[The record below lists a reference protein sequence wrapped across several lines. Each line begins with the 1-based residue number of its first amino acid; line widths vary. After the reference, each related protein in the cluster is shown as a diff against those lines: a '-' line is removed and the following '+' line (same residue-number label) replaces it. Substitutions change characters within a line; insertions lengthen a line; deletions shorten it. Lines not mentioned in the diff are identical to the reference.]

1 MKNLNNTSFTLL
13 FSSIGHAFMHMF
25 AAFYF
30 VIILTIEKEW
40 SISYDQLI
48 RLWSLGALLIGLGAI
63 PFGWLSDRWSRSG
76 TMTIMFIGMGLASI
90 LCGSSTS
97 ISYLF
102 ISLSLL
108 GLFCSIYH
116 PVGIPWVIHS
126 SNKQGRALG
135 INGIFGGVGIGSGAF
150 VAGTL
155 TELLNWQLA
164 FILPG
169 FISIIIGFILI
180 YFIFI
185 NKISYKNVFINN
197 IEQDHSRNEMILI
210 SLIMLISMFA
220 LGLTFHN
227 TQTALPKV
235 FEIRIDNINS
245 IQIGLMIGIIYFI
258 SGATTFIGGLLA
270 DRFNL
275 KTIYLIGI
283 FLQFPCYLGIAYV
296 SGYSLVVLCILAA
309 VFNASILPTENLLLS
324 KFTPQKYHGVV
335 YGIKF
340 ILAFGSGPIS
350 VFLISEI
357 YSITLEFTYLFLI
370 NAIMM
375 GLVSIFIIFLPIQIN
390 QKVTN

>member
-1 MKNLNNTSFTLL
+1 
-13 FSSIGHAFMHMF
+13 MHMF

-30 VIILTIEKEW
+30 VIVLTIEKEW
-40 SISYDQLI
+40 NTSYDQLI
-48 RLWSLGALLIGLGAI
+48 RLWTLGALLIGLGAI

-76 TMTIMFIGMGLASI
+76 TMTIMFIGMGITSI
-90 LCGSSTS
+90 LCGFSTS

-116 PVGIPWVIHS
+116 PVGIPWVINS
-126 SNKQGRALG
+126 ASKQGRALG

-169 FISIIIGFILI
+169 FLSIFIGFILI
-180 YFIFI
+180 YLIFK
-185 NKISYKNVFINN
+185 NKISYKNIFVSDDK
-197 IEQDHSRNEMILI
+197 QDHSRNEMVLI
-210 SLIMLISMFA
+210 AFIMLLSMFA
-220 LGLTFHN
+220 LGLSFHN

-235 FEIRIDNINS
+235 FEIRIGNINS
-245 IQIGLMIGIIYFI
+245 IQIGFMIGIIYFI
-258 SGATTFIGGLLA
+258 SGATTFIGGLMA

-283 FLQFPCYLGIAYV
+283 FMQVPCYLGIAYMT
-296 SGYSLVVLCILAA
+296 GYSIVILCILAA
-309 VFNASILPTENLLLS
+309 VFNASVLPTENILLS
-324 KFTPQKYHGVV
+324 KFTPPKYHGVV

-357 YSITLEFTYLFLI
+357 YSITLEFTYLFII
-370 NAIMM
+370 NAMM
-375 GLVSIFIIFLPIQIN
+375 MALVSIFILFLPIQPKEKLAN
-390 QKVTN
+390 

>member
-1 MKNLNNTSFTLL
+1 
-13 FSSIGHAFMHMF
+13 MHMF

-40 SISYDQLI
+40 NISYDQLI
-48 RLWSLGALLIGLGAI
+48 RLWTLGALLIGLGAI
-63 PFGWLSDRWSRSG
+63 PFGWLSDKWSRSG
-76 TMTIMFIGMGLASI
+76 TMTIMFIGMGLSSI
-90 LCGSSTS
+90 LCGLSTS
-97 ISYLF
+97 ISLLF
-102 ISLSLL
+102 IFLSLL

-126 SNKQGRALG
+126 ANKQGRALG

-169 FISIIIGFILI
+169 FISIIIGFVLI
-180 YFIFI
+180 YFILI
-185 NKISYKNVFINN
+185 NKISYKNIFINN
-197 IEQDHSRNEMILI
+197 IEQDHSRNEMIII

-275 KTIYLIGI
+275 KIIYLIGI

-375 GLVSIFIIFLPIQIN
+375 GLVSIFIIFLPIQNN
-390 QKVTN
+390 QKVAN

>member
-1 MKNLNNTSFTLL
+1 
-13 FSSIGHAFMHMF
+13 MHMF

-30 VIILTIEKEW
+30 VIVLTIEKEW

-48 RLWSLGALLIGLGAI
+48 KLWSLAALLIGLGAI

-90 LCGSSTS
+90 LCGLSNSVS
-97 ISYLF
+97 LLF
-102 ISLSLL
+102 FSLSLL

-116 PVGIPWVIHS
+116 PVGIPWVIHAA
-126 SNKQGRALG
+126 NRQGRALG
-135 INGIFGGVGIGSGAF
+135 VNGIFGGVGIGSGAF
-150 VAGTL
+150 IAGTL

-169 FISIIIGFILI
+169 LISIIIGLVLFYLI
-180 YFIFI
+180 II
-185 NKISYKNVFINN
+185 NKISYTNFFINKDK
-197 IEQDHSRNEMILI
+197 QDHSRNEVILVAI
-210 SLIMLISMFA
+210 IMLLSMFA
-220 LGLTFHN
+220 LGLSFHN

-235 FEIRIDNINS
+235 FEIRIGNIS
-245 IQIGLMIGIIYFI
+245 SFQIGFMIGVIYFI
-258 SGATTFIGGLLA
+258 SGATTYVGGILA
-270 DRFNL
+270 DRFNQ
-275 KTIYLIGI
+275 KAIYLIGI
-283 FLQFPCYLGIAYV
+283 FLQFPCYLGIAYM

-375 GLVSIFIIFLPIQIN
+375 AIVSVFIIFLPIKNN
-390 QKVTN
+390 QGIATQD

>member
-1 MKNLNNTSFTLL
+1 LNNSNLTLF

-30 VIILTIEKEW
+30 VIVLTIEKEW

-48 RLWSLGALLIGLGAI
+48 RLWTFGALLIGLGAI

-90 LCGSSTS
+90 FCGLSTS
-97 ISYLF
+97 ILFLF

-116 PVGIPWVIHS
+116 PVGIPWVINS

-135 INGIFGGVGIGSGAF
+135 INGIFGGVGIGSGAL
-150 VAGTL
+150 VAGIITD
-155 TELLNWQLA
+155 LLNWQLA

-169 FISIIIGFILI
+169 FISIFVGFVLI
-180 YFIFI
+180 YLIFI
-185 NKISYKNVFINN
+185 DKISYKNFFISNDKK
-197 IEQDHSRNEMILI
+197 DHSRNEMIVI
-210 SLIMLISMFA
+210 ASIMLLSMFA
-220 LGLTFHN
+220 LGLSFHN

-235 FEIRIDNINS
+235 FETRIDNINS

-258 SGATTFIGGLLA
+258 SGATTFVGGLLA

-275 KTIYLIGI
+275 KAIYLIGI
-283 FLQFPCYLGIAYV
+283 FMQFPCYLGIAYI
-296 SGYSLVVLCILAA
+296 SGYSLVILCILAA
-309 VFNASILPTENLLLS
+309 IFNASILPTENLLLG

-375 GLVSIFIIFLPIQIN
+375 AFVSIFILFLPIQNN
-390 QKVTN
+390 QNLATQD

>member
-1 MKNLNNTSFTLL
+1 LNNTSFTLL
-13 FSSIGHAFMHMF
+13 FSSIGHALMHMF

-40 SISYDQLI
+40 NISYDQLI

-90 LCGSSTS
+90 LCGLSTS
-97 ISYLF
+97 ISFLF
-102 ISLSLL
+102 LSLSLL

-126 SNKQGRALG
+126 ANKQGRALG

-390 QKVTN
+390 QKVAN

>member
-1 MKNLNNTSFTLL
+1 
-13 FSSIGHAFMHMF
+13 MHMF

-30 VIILTIEKEW
+30 VIVLTIEKEW
-40 SISYDQLI
+40 NISYDQLI
-48 RLWSLGALLIGLGAI
+48 RLWTLGALLIGLGAI

-76 TMTIMFIGMGLASI
+76 TMTIMFIGMGITSI
-90 LCGSSTS
+90 LCGLSTS
-97 ISYLF
+97 IYFLF

-116 PVGIPWVIHS
+116 PVGIPWVINS
-126 SNKQGRALG
+126 VNRQGRALG

-169 FISIIIGFILI
+169 FFSILTGFILI
-180 YFIFI
+180 YLIFI
-185 NKISYKNVFINN
+185 GKISYKNFFIGNKQ
-197 IEQDHSRNEMILI
+197 QDHSRNEMILI
-210 SLIMLISMFA
+210 AFIMLLSMFA
-220 LGLTFHN
+220 LGLSFHN

-258 SGATTFIGGLLA
+258 SGVTTFFGGLLA

-275 KTIYLIGI
+275 KAIYLIGI
-283 FLQFPCYLGIAYV
+283 FMQSPCYLVIAYI
-296 SGYSLVVLCILAA
+296 SGYSLVILCIMAA
-309 VFNASILPTENLLLS
+309 IFNASVLPTENLLLS
-324 KFTPQKYHGVV
+324 RFTPQKYHGVV

-370 NAIMM
+370 NAVMM
-375 GLVSIFIIFLPIQIN
+375 GLVSIFIVFLPIQS
-390 QKVTN
+390 KEKTVTN

>member
-1 MKNLNNTSFTLL
+1 
-13 FSSIGHAFMHMF
+13 MHMF

-48 RLWSLGALLIGLGAI
+48 RLWTLGALLIGLGAI
-63 PFGWLSDRWSRSG
+63 PFGWLSDKWSRSG

-90 LCGSSTS
+90 LCGLSTS
-97 ISYLF
+97 ISFLF
-102 ISLSLL
+102 ICLSLL

-126 SNKQGRALG
+126 ANKQGRALG

-180 YFIFI
+180 YLIFI
-185 NKISYKNVFINN
+185 NKISYKNYFISSNK
-197 IEQDHSRNEMILI
+197 QDHSRNEMILI
-210 SLIMLISMFA
+210 SLIMLLSMFA
-220 LGLTFHN
+220 LGLSFHN
-227 TQTALPKV
+227 TQTALPKF
-235 FEIRIDNINS
+235 FEIRIGNINS
-245 IQIGLMIGIIYFI
+245 IQIGFMIAVIYFI
-258 SGATTFIGGLLA
+258 SGATTFVGGLLA

-275 KTIYLIGI
+275 KVIYLIGI
-283 FLQFPCYLGIAYV
+283 FLQFPCYLGIAYI

-309 VFNASILPTENLLLS
+309 VFNASILPTENLLLGR
-324 KFTPQKYHGVV
+324 FTPQKYHGIV

-370 NAIMM
+370 NAVMM
-375 GLVSIFIIFLPIQIN
+375 ALVSIFILFLPIQSKEN
-390 QKVTN
+390 LSS

>member
-1 MKNLNNTSFTLL
+1 
-13 FSSIGHAFMHMF
+13 MHMF

-90 LCGSSTS
+90 LCGLSTS
-97 ISYLF
+97 ISFLF

-126 SNKQGRALG
+126 ANKQGRALG

-185 NKISYKNVFINN
+185 NKISYKNIFINN

-258 SGATTFIGGLLA
+258 SGATTFVGGLLA
-270 DRFNL
+270 DQFNL
-275 KTIYLIGI
+275 KKIYLIGI
-283 FLQFPCYLGIAYV
+283 FLQFPCYLAIAYV

-357 YSITLEFTYLFLI
+357 YSITLEFTYLFFI

-375 GLVSIFIIFLPIQIN
+375 GLVSIFIIFLPIQNN
-390 QKVTN
+390 QKVAN

>member
-1 MKNLNNTSFTLL
+1 
-13 FSSIGHAFMHMF
+13 MHMF

-30 VIILTIEKEW
+30 VIVLTIEKEW

-48 RLWSLGALLIGLGAI
+48 KLWSLAALLIGLGAI

-90 LCGSSTS
+90 LCGLSNSVS
-97 ISYLF
+97 LLF
-102 ISLSLL
+102 FSLSLL

-116 PVGIPWVIHS
+116 PVGIPWVIHAA
-126 SNKQGRALG
+126 NRQGRALG
-135 INGIFGGVGIGSGAF
+135 VNGIFGGVGIGSGAF
-150 VAGTL
+150 IAGTL

-169 FISIIIGFILI
+169 LISIIIGLVLFYLI
-180 YFIFI
+180 II
-185 NKISYKNVFINN
+185 NKISYTNFFINKDK
-197 IEQDHSRNEMILI
+197 QDHSRNEVILVAI
-210 SLIMLISMFA
+210 IMLLSMFA
-220 LGLTFHN
+220 LGLSFHN

-235 FEIRIDNINS
+235 FEIRIGNIS
-245 IQIGLMIGIIYFI
+245 SFQIGFMIGVIYFI
-258 SGATTFIGGLLA
+258 SGATTYVGGILA
-270 DRFNL
+270 DRFNQ
-275 KTIYLIGI
+275 KAIYLIGI
-283 FLQFPCYLGIAYV
+283 FLQFPCYLGIAYM

-375 GLVSIFIIFLPIQIN
+375 AIVSVFIIFLPIQSN
-390 QKVTN
+390 QRIATQD

>member
-1 MKNLNNTSFTLL
+1 
-13 FSSIGHAFMHMF
+13 MHMF

-48 RLWSLGALLIGLGAI
+48 RLWFLGALLIGLGAI

-90 LCGSSTS
+90 LCGLSTS
-97 ISYLF
+97 ISFLF

-126 SNKQGRALG
+126 ANKQGRALG

-185 NKISYKNVFINN
+185 NKVSYKNVFINN
-197 IEQDHSRNEMILI
+197 IEQNHSRNEMILI

-227 TQTALPKV
+227 TQTSLPKV

-245 IQIGLMIGIIYFI
+245 IQIGLIIGIIYFI

-324 KFTPQKYHGVV
+324 IFTPQKYHGVV
-335 YGIKF
+335 YGVKF

-350 VFLISEI
+350 VFFISEI

-370 NAIMM
+370 NAITM
-375 GLVSIFIIFLPIQIN
+375 GLVSIFIIFLPIKIY
-390 QKVTN
+390 QKVAN

>member
-1 MKNLNNTSFTLL
+1 LNNSSYTLL

-30 VIILTIEKEW
+30 VIVLTIEKEW
-40 SISYDQLI
+40 NISYDQLI
-48 RLWSLGALLIGLGAI
+48 RLWTLGALLIGLGAI

-76 TMTIMFIGMGLASI
+76 TMTIMFIGMGFASI
-90 LCGSSTS
+90 ICGLSTS
-97 ISYLF
+97 IFFLF

-108 GLFCSIYH
+108 GVFCSIYH
-116 PVGIPWVIHS
+116 PVGIPWVINS
-126 SNKQGRALG
+126 ANKQGRALG

-155 TELLNWQLA
+155 TEILNWQLA

-169 FISIIIGFILI
+169 FISILIGFILI
-180 YFIFI
+180 YLIFI
-185 NKISYKNVFINN
+185 DKISYKNFFITNDKKN
-197 IEQDHSRNEMILI
+197 HSRNEMIVI
-210 SLIMLISMFA
+210 ASIMLLSMFA

-235 FEIRIDNINS
+235 FEIRIENINS

-258 SGATTFIGGLLA
+258 SGATTFLGGLMA
-270 DRFNL
+270 DRYNL
-275 KTIYLIGI
+275 KLIYLTGI
-283 FLQFPCYLGIAYV
+283 FLQFPCYLAIAYI
-296 SGYSLVVLCILAA
+296 SGYSLVILCILAA
-309 VFNASILPTENLLLS
+309 IFNASILPTENLLLS
-324 KFTPQKYHGVV
+324 RFTPQKYHGVV

-375 GLVSIFIIFLPIQIN
+375 ALVSIFILFLPIQPKEN
-390 QKVTN
+390 LAN

>member
-1 MKNLNNTSFTLL
+1 
-13 FSSIGHAFMHMF
+13 MHMF

-90 LCGSSTS
+90 LCGLSTS
-97 ISYLF
+97 ISFLF

-126 SNKQGRALG
+126 ANKQGRALG

-185 NKISYKNVFINN
+185 NKVSYKNVFINN

-258 SGATTFIGGLLA
+258 SGATTFIGGLVA

-275 KTIYLIGI
+275 KIIYLIGI

-390 QKVTN
+390 QKVAN

>member
-1 MKNLNNTSFTLL
+1 
-13 FSSIGHAFMHMF
+13 MHMY

-30 VIILTIEKEW
+30 VIVLTIEKEW
-40 SISYDQLI
+40 NISYDQLI
-48 RLWSLGALLIGLGAI
+48 RLWTLGALLIGLGAI

-90 LCGSSTS
+90 LCGFSTS
-97 ISYLF
+97 VSYLF
-102 ISLSLL
+102 VSLSLL

-116 PVGIPWVIHS
+116 PVGIPWVINS
-126 SNKQGRALG
+126 ANRQGRALG

-164 FILPG
+164 FIVPG
-169 FISIIIGFILI
+169 FLSIIIGFILI
-180 YFIFI
+180 YLIFI
-185 NKISYKNVFINN
+185 DKISYKNFFISNDK
-197 IEQDHSRNEMILI
+197 QDHSRNEMVLI
-210 SLIMLISMFA
+210 AFIMLLSMFA
-220 LGLTFHN
+220 LGLSFHN

-235 FEIRIDNINS
+235 FEIRIGNINS
-245 IQIGLMIGIIYFI
+245 IQIGFMIGIIYFI
-258 SGATTFIGGLLA
+258 SGATTFVGGLMA

-275 KTIYLIGI
+275 KAIYLIGI
-283 FLQFPCYLGIAYV
+283 FMQFPCYLGIAYM
-296 SGYSLVVLCILAA
+296 SGYSIVILCILAA
-309 VFNASILPTENLLLS
+309 VFNASVLPTENLLLS

-370 NAIMM
+370 NAAMM
-375 GLVSIFIIFLPIQIN
+375 ALVSIFIIFLPIQKH
-390 QKVTN
+390 QSLAS

>member
-1 MKNLNNTSFTLL
+1 
-13 FSSIGHAFMHMF
+13 MHMF

-30 VIILTIEKEW
+30 VIVLTIEKEW
-40 SISYDQLI
+40 NISYDQLI
-48 RLWSLGALLIGLGAI
+48 RLWTLGALLIGLGAI
-63 PFGWLSDRWSRSG
+63 PFGWLSDRWSRSA

-90 LCGSSTS
+90 LCGFSTS
-97 ISYLF
+97 VSYLF
-102 ISLSLL
+102 VSLSLL

-116 PVGIPWVIHS
+116 PVGIPWVINS
-126 SNKQGRALG
+126 ANRQGRALG

-169 FISIIIGFILI
+169 FLSIIIGFILI
-180 YFIFI
+180 YLIFI
-185 NKISYKNVFINN
+185 DKISYKNFFISNDK
-197 IEQDHSRNEMILI
+197 QDHSRNEMVLI
-210 SLIMLISMFA
+210 AFIMLLSMFA
-220 LGLTFHN
+220 LGLSFHN

-235 FEIRIDNINS
+235 FEIRIGNINS
-245 IQIGLMIGIIYFI
+245 IQIGFMIGIIYFI
-258 SGATTFIGGLLA
+258 SGATTFVGGLMA

-275 KTIYLIGI
+275 KAIYLIGI
-283 FLQFPCYLGIAYV
+283 FMQFPCYLGIAYM
-296 SGYSLVVLCILAA
+296 SGYSIVILCILAA
-309 VFNASILPTENLLLS
+309 VFNASVLPTENLLLS

-370 NAIMM
+370 NAAMM
-375 GLVSIFIIFLPIQIN
+375 ALVSIFILYLPIQKN
-390 QKVTN
+390 QSLAT

>member
-1 MKNLNNTSFTLL
+1 
-13 FSSIGHAFMHMF
+13 MHMF

-40 SISYDQLI
+40 NISYDQLI
-48 RLWSLGALLIGLGAI
+48 RLWTLGALLIGLGAI
-63 PFGWLSDRWSRSG
+63 PFGWLSDKWSRSG

-90 LCGSSTS
+90 LCGLSSS
-97 ISYLF
+97 IALLF

-126 SNKQGRALG
+126 ANKQGRALG

-169 FISIIIGFILI
+169 FISIIIGFVLI

-185 NKISYKNVFINN
+185 NKISYKNIFINN

-210 SLIMLISMFA
+210 SIIMLISMFA

-258 SGATTFIGGLLA
+258 SGATTFVGGLLA
-270 DRFNL
+270 DQFNL
-275 KTIYLIGI
+275 KKIYLIGI
-283 FLQFPCYLGIAYV
+283 FLQFPCYLAIAYV

-357 YSITLEFTYLFLI
+357 YSITLEFTYLFFI

-375 GLVSIFIIFLPIQIN
+375 GLVSIFIIFLPIQNN
-390 QKVTN
+390 QKVAN

>member
-1 MKNLNNTSFTLL
+1 
-13 FSSIGHAFMHMF
+13 MHMF

-30 VIILTIEKEW
+30 VIVLKIEKEW
-40 SISYDQLI
+40 SISFDQLI
-48 RLWSLGALLIGLGAI
+48 RLWTFGALLIGLGAI

-90 LCGSSTS
+90 LCGLSTS
-97 ISYLF
+97 ILFLF

-108 GLFCSIYH
+108 GFFCSINH
-116 PVGIPWVIHS
+116 PVGIPWVINS
-126 SNKQGRALG
+126 SSKQGKALG

-155 TELLNWQLA
+155 TELFNWQLA

-169 FISIIIGFILI
+169 FISILVGFVLI
-180 YFIFI
+180 YLIFI
-185 NKISYKNVFINN
+185 NKISYKNFFIKN
-197 IEQDHSRNEMILI
+197 EKQDHSRNEMILI
-210 SLIMLISMFA
+210 ASIMLLSMFA
-220 LGLTFHN
+220 LGLSFHN
-227 TQTALPKV
+227 TQTTLPKV

-245 IQIGLMIGIIYFI
+245 LQIGLMIGIIYFI
-258 SGATTFIGGLLA
+258 SGATTFVGGLLA

-283 FLQFPCYLGIAYV
+283 FMQFPCYLGIAYI
-296 SGYSLVVLCILAA
+296 SGYSLIILCILAA
-309 VFNASILPTENLLLS
+309 IFNSSILPTENLLLS
-324 KFTPQKYHGVV
+324 KFTPQKYHGIV

-370 NAIMM
+370 NAVMM
-375 GLVSIFIIFLPIQIN
+375 AFVSVFIIFLPIQSS
-390 QKVTN
+390 QKLATQD

>member
-1 MKNLNNTSFTLL
+1 
-13 FSSIGHAFMHMF
+13 MHMF

-30 VIILTIEKEW
+30 VIVLTIEKEW
-40 SISYDQLI
+40 NISYDQLI
-48 RLWSLGALLIGLGAI
+48 RLWTLGALLIGLGAI

-90 LCGSSTS
+90 LCGFSTS
-97 ISYLF
+97 VSYLF
-102 ISLSLL
+102 VSLSLL

-116 PVGIPWVIHS
+116 PVGIPWVINS
-126 SNKQGRALG
+126 ANRQGKALG

-169 FISIIIGFILI
+169 FLSIIIGFILI
-180 YFIFI
+180 YLIFI
-185 NKISYKNVFINN
+185 DKISYKNFFISNDK
-197 IEQDHSRNEMILI
+197 QDHSRNEMVLI
-210 SLIMLISMFA
+210 AFIMLLSMFA
-220 LGLTFHN
+220 LGLSFHN

-235 FEIRIDNINS
+235 FEIRIGNINS
-245 IQIGLMIGIIYFI
+245 IQIGFMIGIIYFI
-258 SGATTFIGGLLA
+258 SGATTFVGGLMA

-275 KTIYLIGI
+275 KAIYLIGI
-283 FLQFPCYLGIAYV
+283 FMQFPCYLGIAYM
-296 SGYSLVVLCILAA
+296 SGYSIVILCILAA
-309 VFNASILPTENLLLS
+309 VFNASVLPTENLLLS

-370 NAIMM
+370 NAAMM
-375 GLVSIFIIFLPIQIN
+375 ALVSIFILFLPIQKN
-390 QKVTN
+390 QSLAT

>member
-1 MKNLNNTSFTLL
+1 
-13 FSSIGHAFMHMF
+13 MHMF

-30 VIILTIEKEW
+30 VIVLTIEKEW
-40 SISYDQLI
+40 NISYDQLI
-48 RLWSLGALLIGLGAI
+48 RLWTLGALLIGLGAI

-90 LCGSSTS
+90 LCGFSTS
-97 ISYLF
+97 ISFLF

-116 PVGIPWVIHS
+116 PVGIPWVINS
-126 SNKQGRALG
+126 ANKQGRALG

-169 FISIIIGFILI
+169 FLSIFIGFILI
-180 YFIFI
+180 YLIFI
-185 NKISYKNVFINN
+185 DKISYKNFFISNDK
-197 IEQDHSRNEMILI
+197 QDHSRNEMVLI
-210 SLIMLISMFA
+210 AFIMLLSMFA
-220 LGLTFHN
+220 LGLSFHN

-235 FEIRIDNINS
+235 FEIRIGNINS
-245 IQIGLMIGIIYFI
+245 IQIGFMIGMIYFI
-258 SGATTFIGGLLA
+258 SGATTFVGGLMA

-275 KTIYLIGI
+275 KAIYLIGI
-283 FLQFPCYLGIAYV
+283 SMQFPCYLAIAYM
-296 SGYSLVVLCILAA
+296 SGYSIVILCILAA

-370 NAIMM
+370 NASMM
-375 GLVSIFIIFLPIQIN
+375 ALVSIFIIFLPIQKH
-390 QKVTN
+390 QSLAS

>member
-1 MKNLNNTSFTLL
+1 
-13 FSSIGHAFMHMF
+13 MHMF

-30 VIILTIEKEW
+30 VIVLTIEKEW

-48 RLWSLGALLIGLGAI
+48 RLWIFGALLIGLGAI

-90 LCGSSTS
+90 FCGFSTS
-97 ISYLF
+97 IPFLF

-108 GLFCSIYH
+108 GFFCSIYH
-116 PVGIPWVIHS
+116 PVGIPWVINS
-126 SNKQGRALG
+126 ANKQGKALG

-155 TELLNWQLA
+155 TEILNWQLA

-169 FISIIIGFILI
+169 FISIFIGFVLI
-180 YFIFI
+180 YLIFI
-185 NKISYKNVFINN
+185 NKISYKNFFIKN
-197 IEQDHSRNEMILI
+197 INQDRSRNEMILI
-210 SLIMLISMFA
+210 ASIMLLSMFA
-220 LGLTFHN
+220 LGLSFHN

-245 IQIGLMIGIIYFI
+245 IQIGFMIGIIYFI
-258 SGATTFIGGLLA
+258 SGATTFVGGLLA
-270 DRFNL
+270 DQFNL
-275 KTIYLIGI
+275 KKIYLIGI
-283 FLQFPCYLGIAYV
+283 FMQFPCYLGIAYI
-296 SGYSLVVLCILAA
+296 SGYSLVILCILAA
-309 VFNASILPTENLLLS
+309 IFNASILPTENLLLS

-370 NAIMM
+370 NAVMM
-375 GLVSIFIIFLPIQIN
+375 GLVSVFILFLPIQNN
-390 QKVTN
+390 QKHATLD

>member
-1 MKNLNNTSFTLL
+1 
-13 FSSIGHAFMHMF
+13 MHMF

-30 VIILTIEKEW
+30 VIVLTIEKEW

-48 RLWSLGALLIGLGAI
+48 KLWSLAALLIGLGAI

-90 LCGSSTS
+90 LCGLSNSVS
-97 ISYLF
+97 LLF
-102 ISLSLL
+102 FSLSLL

-116 PVGIPWVIHS
+116 PVGIPWVIHAA
-126 SNKQGRALG
+126 NRQGRALG
-135 INGIFGGVGIGSGAF
+135 VNGIFGGVGIGSGAF
-150 VAGTL
+150 IAGTL

-169 FISIIIGFILI
+169 LISIIIGLVLFYLI
-180 YFIFI
+180 II
-185 NKISYKNVFINN
+185 NKISYTNFFINKDK
-197 IEQDHSRNEMILI
+197 QDHSRNEVILVAI
-210 SLIMLISMFA
+210 IMLLSMFA
-220 LGLTFHN
+220 LGLSFHN

-235 FEIRIDNINS
+235 FEIRIGNIS
-245 IQIGLMIGIIYFI
+245 SFQIGFMIGVIYFI
-258 SGATTFIGGLLA
+258 SGATTYVGGILA
-270 DRFNL
+270 DRFNQ
-275 KTIYLIGI
+275 KAIYLIGI
-283 FLQFPCYLGIAYV
+283 FLQFPCYLGIAYM

-335 YGIKF
+335 YGVKF

-375 GLVSIFIIFLPIQIN
+375 AIVSVFIIFLPMKNN
-390 QKVTN
+390 QRMATQD

>member
-1 MKNLNNTSFTLL
+1 
-13 FSSIGHAFMHMF
+13 MHMF

-90 LCGSSTS
+90 LCGLSTS
-97 ISYLF
+97 ISFLF

-126 SNKQGRALG
+126 ANKQGRALG

-185 NKISYKNVFINN
+185 NKISYKNVFISN

-258 SGATTFIGGLLA
+258 SGATTFIGGLFA

-390 QKVTN
+390 QKVAN

>member
-1 MKNLNNTSFTLL
+1 
-13 FSSIGHAFMHMF
+13 MHMF

-30 VIILTIEKEW
+30 VIVLTIEKEW

-48 RLWSLGALLIGLGAI
+48 KLWSLAALLIGLGAI

-90 LCGSSTS
+90 LCGLSNSVS
-97 ISYLF
+97 LLF
-102 ISLSLL
+102 FSLSLL
-108 GLFCSIYH
+108 GFFCSIYH
-116 PVGIPWVIHS
+116 PVGIPWVIHAA
-126 SNKQGRALG
+126 NKQGRALG

-150 VAGTL
+150 IAGTL

-169 FISIIIGFILI
+169 LISIIIGLVLFYLI
-180 YFIFI
+180 II
-185 NKISYKNVFINN
+185 NKISYTNFFINKDK
-197 IEQDHSRNEMILI
+197 QDHSRNEVILVAI
-210 SLIMLISMFA
+210 IMLLSMFA
-220 LGLTFHN
+220 LGLSFHN

-235 FEIRIDNINS
+235 FEIRIGNIS
-245 IQIGLMIGIIYFI
+245 SFQIGFMIGVIYFI
-258 SGATTFIGGLLA
+258 SGATTYVGGILA
-270 DRFNL
+270 DRFNQ
-275 KTIYLIGI
+275 KAIYLIGI
-283 FLQFPCYLGIAYV
+283 FLQVPCYLSIAYM

-324 KFTPQKYHGVV
+324 KFTPQKYHGIV

-375 GLVSIFIIFLPIQIN
+375 AIVSVFIIFLPMKNN
-390 QKVTN
+390 QRIVTQD

>member
-1 MKNLNNTSFTLL
+1 LNNSNLTLF

-30 VIILTIEKEW
+30 VIVLTIEKEW

-48 RLWSLGALLIGLGAI
+48 RLWTFGALLIGLGAI

-90 LCGSSTS
+90 FCGLSTS
-97 ISYLF
+97 ILFLF

-116 PVGIPWVIHS
+116 PVGIPWVINS

-135 INGIFGGVGIGSGAF
+135 INGIFGGVGIGSGAL
-150 VAGTL
+150 VAGIITD
-155 TELLNWQLA
+155 LLNWQLA

-169 FISIIIGFILI
+169 FISIFVGFVLI
-180 YFIFI
+180 YLIFI
-185 NKISYKNVFINN
+185 DKISYKNFFISNDKK
-197 IEQDHSRNEMILI
+197 DHSRNEMIVI
-210 SLIMLISMFA
+210 ASIMLLSMFA
-220 LGLTFHN
+220 LGLSFHN

-235 FEIRIDNINS
+235 FETRIDNINS

-258 SGATTFIGGLLA
+258 SGATTFVGGLLA

-275 KTIYLIGI
+275 KAIYLIGI
-283 FLQFPCYLGIAYV
+283 FMQFPCYLGIAYI
-296 SGYSLVVLCILAA
+296 SGYSLVILCILAA
-309 VFNASILPTENLLLS
+309 IFNASILPTENLLLS
-324 KFTPQKYHGVV
+324 KFTPQKYHGIV

-340 ILAFGSGPIS
+340 ILTFGSGPIS

-370 NAIMM
+370 NAVMM
-375 GLVSIFIIFLPIQIN
+375 AFVSIFILFLPIHNN
-390 QKVTN
+390 QKYVNQD

>member
-1 MKNLNNTSFTLL
+1 
-13 FSSIGHAFMHMF
+13 MHMF

-30 VIILTIEKEW
+30 VIVLTIEKEW
-40 SISYDQLI
+40 NISYDQLI
-48 RLWSLGALLIGLGAI
+48 KLWSLAALLIGLGAI

-90 LCGSSTS
+90 LCGSSNS
-97 ISYLF
+97 VSLLF
-102 ISLSLL
+102 FSLSLL

-116 PVGIPWVIHS
+116 PVGIPWVIHAA
-126 SNKQGRALG
+126 NRQGRALG
-135 INGIFGGVGIGSGAF
+135 VNGIFGGVGIGSGAF
-150 VAGTL
+150 IAGTL

-169 FISIIIGFILI
+169 LVSIIIGLILFYLI
-180 YFIFI
+180 II
-185 NKISYKNVFINN
+185 NKISYTNFFINKDK
-197 IEQDHSRNEMILI
+197 QDHSRNEVILVAI
-210 SLIMLISMFA
+210 IMLLSMFA
-220 LGLTFHN
+220 LGLSFHN

-235 FEIRIDNINS
+235 FEIRIGNIS
-245 IQIGLMIGIIYFI
+245 SFQIGFMIGVIYFI
-258 SGATTFIGGLLA
+258 SGATTYVGGILA
-270 DRFNL
+270 DRFNQ
-275 KTIYLIGI
+275 KAIYLIGI
-283 FLQFPCYLGIAYV
+283 FLQFPCYLGIAYM

-375 GLVSIFIIFLPIQIN
+375 AIVSVFIIFLPMKNNRVIATQD
-390 QKVTN
+390 

>member
-1 MKNLNNTSFTLL
+1 
-13 FSSIGHAFMHMF
+13 MHMF

-40 SISYDQLI
+40 NISYDQLI

-76 TMTIMFIGMGLASI
+76 TMTIMFIGMGIASI
-90 LCGSSTS
+90 LCGLSES
-97 ISYLF
+97 ISFLF
-102 ISLSLL
+102 FSLSLL

-116 PVGIPWVIHS
+116 PVGIPWVINS
-126 SNKQGRALG
+126 ANKQGRALG

-155 TELLNWQLA
+155 TELFNWHLA

-169 FISIIIGFILI
+169 FISIFIGIILI
-180 YFIFI
+180 YLIFI
-185 NKISYKNVFINN
+185 DKISYKNFFINKDK
-197 IEQDHSRNEMILI
+197 EDHSRNEMILI
-210 SLIMLISMFA
+210 ALIMLLSMFA
-220 LGLTFHN
+220 LGLSFHN
-227 TQTALPKV
+227 TQTSLPKV
-235 FEIRIDNINS
+235 FEIRIGNINS
-245 IQIGLMIGIIYFI
+245 IQIGFMIAVIYFI
-258 SGATTFIGGLLA
+258 SGATTFLGGLLA
-270 DRFNL
+270 DKFNL
-275 KTIYLIGI
+275 KVIYLIGI
-283 FLQFPCYLGIAYV
+283 FLQFPCYLSIAYI

-309 VFNASILPTENLLLS
+309 VFNASVLPTENLLLGR
-324 KFTPQKYHGVV
+324 FTPQRYHGVV

-370 NAIMM
+370 NAVMM
-375 GLVSIFIIFLPIQIN
+375 AIVSILIIFLPIQSN
-390 QKVTN
+390 QRISTQD

>member
-1 MKNLNNTSFTLL
+1 
-13 FSSIGHAFMHMF
+13 MHMF

-30 VIILTIEKEW
+30 VIVLTIEKEW

-48 RLWSLGALLIGLGAI
+48 RLWTFGALLIGLGAI

-90 LCGSSTS
+90 LCGFSTS
-97 ISYLF
+97 IPFLF

-116 PVGIPWVIHS
+116 PVGIPWVINS
-126 SNKQGRALG
+126 ANKQGKALG

-155 TELLNWQLA
+155 TEILNWQLA

-169 FISIIIGFILI
+169 FISIFIGFVLI
-180 YFIFI
+180 YLIFI
-185 NKISYKNVFINN
+185 NKISYKNFFIKN
-197 IEQDHSRNEMILI
+197 IKQDRSRNEMILI
-210 SLIMLISMFA
+210 ASIMLLSMFA
-220 LGLTFHN
+220 LGLSFHN

-245 IQIGLMIGIIYFI
+245 IQIGFMIGIIYFI
-258 SGATTFIGGLLA
+258 SGVTTFVGGLLA
-270 DRFNL
+270 DQFNL
-275 KTIYLIGI
+275 KKIYLIGI
-283 FLQFPCYLGIAYV
+283 FMQFPCYLGIAYIT
-296 SGYSLVVLCILAA
+296 GYSLVILCILAA
-309 VFNASILPTENLLLS
+309 IFNASILPTENLLLS

-370 NAIMM
+370 NAVMM
-375 GLVSIFIIFLPIQIN
+375 GLVSVFILFLPIQNN
-390 QKVTN
+390 QKHATLD

>member
-1 MKNLNNTSFTLL
+1 
-13 FSSIGHAFMHMF
+13 MHMF

-90 LCGSSTS
+90 LCGLSTS
-97 ISYLF
+97 ISFLF

-126 SNKQGRALG
+126 ANKQGRALG

-185 NKISYKNVFINN
+185 NKISYKNIFINN
-197 IEQDHSRNEMILI
+197 IEKYHSRNEMILI

-283 FLQFPCYLGIAYV
+283 FFQFPCYLGIAYI

-309 VFNASILPTENLLLS
+309 VFNASILPTENLLLGR
-324 KFTPQKYHGVV
+324 FTPQKYHGVV

-375 GLVSIFIIFLPIQIN
+375 AIVSIFIIFLPIQGN
-390 QKVTN
+390 QRTATQD